1 VSRRKARV
9 LAFQSL
15 YYYEAAKPELTE
27 LFKFAWE
34 DDKVARMDEGA
45 LCFARALVAGTI
57 ENLSVID
64 EKIKAHLVHWEITRI
79 KKVDLALLRISVYS
93 LLFQKEI
100 PPSIV
105 IEEAIAISREYGED
119 GAFRFINGIL
129 DTIKKTIEEAI
140 EKNIEQQNN

>member
-15 YYYEAAKPELTE
+15 YYYEAAKPELIDLLRFE
-27 LFKFAWE
+27 WE
-34 DDKVARMDEGA
+34 AEKVARMDEGA
-45 LCFARALVAGTI
+45 LAFARILVAGTI

-64 EKIKAHLVHWEITRI
+64 ERIKAHLVHWEITRI

-100 PPSIV
+100 PQSVI
-105 IEEAIAISREYGED
+105 IEEAIAISREYGEE

-129 DTIKKTIEEAI
+129 DNIKKTID
-140 EKNIEQQNN
+140 